1 MNTKDMD
8 STPPPRAAADWT
20 IDQNWSAY
28 TSEEHQRWTRL
39 HERQMQ
45 VLPGRACDA
54 FMDGLS
60 VLDLHGEGIPEFR
73 ALNEQLLPI
82 SGWTIV
88 AVPGLIP
95 DNVFFDHLANRRF
108 PAGNFIRSDAAF
120 DYIEAPDVFH
130 DIFGHVPMLTNQV
143 FADYMQAYGQGGLRA
158 MSLNNLDALARLYW
172 YTVEFGLIASPKG
185 PRIYG
190 AGIVSSPAE
199 SCFCLESPSPNRLG
213 FDLLRVMQ
221 TRYRID
227 DFQETYFEISDF
239 NDLFRATSQDF
250 APIYKHLESAPS
262 YAPGETLSS
271 DTLIQM
277 GDRTYSRPEHS
288 KAIL

>member
-1 MNTKDMD
+1 MD
-8 STPPPRAAADWT
+8 STLPPHAAADWT
-20 IDQNWSAY
+20 IDQNWSSYSA
-28 TSEEHQRWTRL
+28 EEHQRWTRL

-45 VLPGRACDA
+45 ILPGRACDA

-60 VLDLHGEGIPEFR
+60 VLDLHGEGIPEFE
-73 ALNEQLLPI
+73 ALNKQLQAI

-95 DNVFFDHLANRRF
+95 DSVFFEHLANRRF
-108 PAGNFIRSDAAF
+108 PAGNFIRSEAEF
-120 DYIEAPDVFH
+120 EYIEAPDVFH

-158 MSLNNLDALARLYW
+158 MNLNSLDALARLYW
-172 YTVEFGLIASPKG
+172 YTVEFGLIDSATG

-190 AGIVSSPAE
+190 AGILSSPAE
-199 SCFCLESPSPNRLG
+199 SCFCLESPSPNRVG

-239 NDLFRATSQDF
+239 NDLFHATSQDF
-250 APIYKHLESAPS
+250 APLYRALEAAPN
-262 YAPGETLSS
+262 YAPGEILAS
-271 DTLIQM
+271 DAVIQM
-277 GDRTYSRPEHS
+277 GDHS
-288 KAIL
+288 YTQHSHLTATR

>member
-8 STPPPRAAADWT
+8 STPPPHAAADWT

-60 VLDLHGEGIPEFR
+60 VLDLHGAGIPEFT

-250 APIYKHLESAPS
+250 APLYKHLESAPS

-271 DTLIQM
+271 DRLIQM

>member
-1 MNTKDMD
+1 MD
-8 STPPPRAAADWT
+8 STPPPHAAADWT
-20 IDQNWSAY
+20 IDQNWSSYSA
-28 TSEEHQRWTRL
+28 EEHQRWTRL

-45 VLPGRACDA
+45 ILPGRACDA

-60 VLDLHGEGIPEFR
+60 VLDLHGEGIPEFE
-73 ALNEQLLPI
+73 ALNKQLQAI

-95 DNVFFDHLANRRF
+95 DSVFFEHLANRRF
-108 PAGNFIRSDAAF
+108 PAGNFIRSEAEF
-120 DYIEAPDVFH
+120 EYIEAPDVFH

-158 MSLNNLDALARLYW
+158 MNLNSLDALARLYW
-172 YTVEFGLIASPKG
+172 YTVEFGLIDSATG

-190 AGIVSSPAE
+190 AGILSSPAE
-199 SCFCLESPSPNRLG
+199 SCFCLESPSPNRVG

-227 DFQETYFEISDF
+227 DFQETYFEIGDF
-239 NDLFRATSQDF
+239 NDLFHATSQDF
-250 APIYKHLESAPS
+250 APLYRALEAAPN
-262 YAPGETLSS
+262 YAPGEILAS
-271 DTLIQM
+271 DAVIQM
-277 GDRTYSRPEHS
+277 GDHS
-288 KAIL
+288 YTQHSHLTATR

>member
-1 MNTKDMD
+1 MNTKDRD
-8 STPPPRAAADWT
+8 STPPPHAAADWT

-28 TSEEHQRWTRL
+28 TSQEHQRWTRL

-45 VLPGRACDA
+45 ILPGRACDA

-108 PAGNFIRSDAAF
+108 PAGNFIRSDAEF

-172 YTVEFGLIASPKG
+172 YTVEFGLIASTKG

-190 AGIVSSPAE
+190 AGILSSPAE

-213 FDLLRVMQ
+213 FDLLRIMQ

-239 NDLFRATSQDF
+239 KDLFRATSQDF
-250 APIYKHLESAPS
+250 APLYKQLEAAPS
-262 YAPGETLSS
+262 YAPGETLLS
-271 DTLIQM
+271 DKLIQM
-277 GDRTYSRPEHS
+277 GDRTYIRPEH
-288 KAIL
+288 

>member
-8 STPPPRAAADWT
+8 STPPTHAAADWT
-20 IDQNWSAY
+20 MDQNWSAY

-45 VLPGRACDA
+45 ILPGRACDA
-54 FMDGLS
+54 FIDGLS

-73 ALNEQLLPI
+73 ALNEQLHAI

-108 PAGNFIRSDAAF
+108 PAGNFIRSDAEF

-158 MSLNNLDALARLYW
+158 MRLNNLDALARLYW
-172 YTVEFGLIASPKG
+172 YTVEFGLIASPAG

-190 AGIVSSPAE
+190 AGILSSPAE
-199 SCFCLESPSPNRLG
+199 SYFCLESPSPNRLG

-227 DFQETYFEISDF
+227 DFQETYFEITDF

-250 APIYKHLESAPS
+250 APLYKQLEVAPS
-262 YAPGETLSS
+262 YAPYETLLS

-277 GDRTYSRPEHS
+277 GDRTYSRPEH
-288 KAIL
+288 

>member
-1 MNTKDMD
+1 MVNTKDTD
-8 STPPPRAAADWT
+8 STPPPQAAPDWT

-73 ALNEQLLPI
+73 ALNEQLLRI

-250 APIYKHLESAPS
+250 APLYKHLESAPS
-262 YAPGETLSS
+262 YAPGETLLS

-277 GDRTYSRPEHS
+277 GDRTYSRPEH
-288 KAIL
+288 

>member
-1 MNTKDMD
+1 MNTKEMD
-8 STPPPRAAADWT
+8 STPPPHAAADWT

-28 TSEEHQRWTRL
+28 TSAEHQRWTRL

-250 APIYKHLESAPS
+250 APLYKHLESAPS

-277 GDRTYSRPEHS
+277 GDRAYSRPEHS